1 MNVHVTIIKIAFFY
15 NSCTTTFL
23 NVRYLFSKLV
33 CSPLYPKFGF
43 RNGRLCSDRKTKFL
57 RNEEIHCKCSTYI
70 IDHKILVWLPKS
82 IMTRKN
88 SGINYWGPQKKAL
101 FGVRLDEGREGRD
114 VLIFLKSFVVAYFKS
129 LKNVDLNKNF
139 GKEVNSYY
147 L

>member
-1 MNVHVTIIKIAFFY
+1 MLFVHNWPQDFGLTPKID
-15 NSCTTTFL
+15 NDEEERTQVLTTEDL
-23 NVRYLFSKLV
+23 L
-33 CSPLYPKFGF
+33 
-43 RNGRLCSDRKTKFL
+43 
-57 RNEEIHCKCSTYI
+57 
-70 IDHKILVWLPKS
+70 
-82 IMTRKN
+82 
-88 SGINYWGPQKKAL
+88 QKEAL